1 MILTSTFAALGAA
14 GTVATLPGTFEL
26 AALTVG
32 TLLPRRPREGDPA
45 RCGTLAVI
53 VPAHDEEAGIGACVA
68 SLLACEQ
75 PPHGARIVV
84 VADNCSDRTA
94 DRAREAGAEVI
105 ERFDTERRG
114 KGFALGLA
122 FERVL
127 ADPAVEAVLVVDA
140 DSAVAPNFLV
150 EMARAFG
157 AGADGVQCP
166 YKVGN
171 PEASRR
177 ARLMNVALLAF
188 NVARPRARERFGLS
202 VGILGNGF
210 GLHRRVLAR
219 LPYTAHSVVEDLE
232 YHLMMVR
239 EGFAVRFVEDTTV
252 CADVPTT
259 EEGMRT
265 QRARWEGG
273 RFRMIRE
280 QAPALM
286 AEVLRGRLSLAEPLG
301 ELLLLP
307 LATHV
312 GVLAVVL
319 AVPFPPT
326 QLYAGVSL
334 GLVAAHT
341 LAALQVAGGTREDLR
356 ALAEVPFYV
365 LQKVA
370 QLPATLLAS
379 RKDQAWVRTPRGA
392 EVGHHDPAAASA

>member
-1 MILTSTFAALGAA
+1 MILTSTFAALGAT
-14 GTVATLPGTFEL
+14 GTAATLPGTLEL

-32 TLLPRRPREGDPA
+32 SLLPRKPRGGDPA
-45 RCGTLAVI
+45 QCGKLAVI
-53 VPAHDEEAGIGACVA
+53 VPAHDEEAGIASCVSA
-68 SLLACEQ
+68 LLACEA
-75 PPHGARIVV
+75 PPNGARIVV

-94 DRAREAGAEVI
+94 ERAREAGAEVI

-114 KGFALGLA
+114 KGYALELA

-127 ADPAVEAVLVVDA
+127 EDADVEAVLVVDA
-140 DSAVAPNFLV
+140 DSTVRTSFLV

-157 AGADGVQCP
+157 AGADGVQCR
-166 YKVGN
+166 YLVGN
-171 PEASRR
+171 PDASRR

-210 GLHRRVLAR
+210 GLHRRVLER

-232 YHLMMVR
+232 YHVMMVR
-239 EGFAVRFVEDTTV
+239 AGFAVRFVEDTAV
-252 CADVPTT
+252 YADVPTT

-280 QAPALM
+280 QVPAL
-286 AEVLRGRLSLAEPLG
+286 AREVLKGRVELVEPLG

-312 GVLAVVL
+312 GVLVVVL
-319 AVPFPPT
+319 AVPFAPT
-326 QLYAGVSL
+326 QIYAAASL

-341 LAALQVAGGTREDLR
+341 LAALAVGGGTREDLR
-356 ALAEVPFYV
+356 ALAEVPLYV
-365 LQKVA
+365 LQKIA
-370 QLPATLLAS
+370 RLPATLLAS
-379 RKDQAWVRTPRGA
+379 RKDQAWVRTQRAA
-392 EVGHHDPAAASA
+392 EVVESEARATA